1 MSKLVAFA
9 AIQGGYKV
17 VSTVEGEYRRA
28 LETFNADTK
37 VQFPNTGYYLP
48 VIYSLLGMKVETLED
63 MKKPLDFAR
72 KLLPPHVKGKHH
84 LPYLGPLLDAGMA
97 ALIAFELAEGLR
109 VVRQPDFYIPQE
121 DPDIENGK
129 IWVGPADDII
139 LRKRGVEFVD
149 GSAPGFAA
157 IVGAAPNPEIAKMIV
172 EDYQK
177 RNLYIFCAARHNGT
191 SVIEQLIEAGVQ
203 IGWNTRIV
211 PFGPDISS
219 AIFALGF
226 ANRAAMAFG
235 GVQPGDYKKILMY
248 NKERVF
254 AFVNAL
260 GDIGT
265 EWGVAA
271 AGCVNWGFP
280 TLADTDIPEILP
292 TGICTYEHV
301 VANVPH
307 SEIVQKSVEVRGLK
321 VTVSNIDIP
330 LAFGPAYEG
339 ERVRGQDLFCQMGG
353 GKTQCTEL
361 VKMADMK
368 EIEDGRVEVVGKD
381 IKDMKEGESLPLG
394 IYVQIAGREF
404 QADFEPILERQIH
417 HLINYIQGI
426 MHIGQRDISWVRIS
440 KGAVDKGFS
449 LKHIGVVLH
458 AKMHQD
464 FGKVLDKVQVTLYT
478 NKEDVDKLTK
488 RARAEYKM
496 RDERVEKMRDE
507 DVETFYSCTLCQS
520 FAPNHVCSVSPE
532 RTGLCGAYN
541 WMDCKASFEI
551 NPTGP
556 NQPIQKG
563 EVVNARLGQF
573 KGVNDFVFKAS
584 RGAVT
589 HYNFYSM
596 VYDPMTTCG
605 CCECIAAML
614 PACNGVMSVG
624 RDYTGDTPC
633 GMKFTTLAGV
643 MGGGAS
649 SPGFVG
655 HSKFNL
661 TQKKFLRGDGPK
673 DKEEGGILR
682 VVWLPKMLKE
692 ELKERI
698 IKRGTDLGYP
708 NFYDMIADETVG
720 ITEEE
725 ILPFLQEKGHPALS
739 MDPIVGG

>member
-17 VSTVEGEYRRA
+17 VSSAEGQLRQILSEM
-28 LETFNADTK
+28 NADTK
-37 VQFPNTGYYLP
+37 VEFPNTGYFLP
-48 VIYSLLGMKVETLED
+48 VIYSLTGMKVETLED
-63 MKKPLDFAR
+63 LKKPLEFAR
-72 KLLPPHVKGKHH
+72 GLLPPHVKGKNH

-97 ALIAFELAEGLR
+97 AIFAYEILEAIR
-109 VVRQPDFYIPQE
+109 IVRQPDFYIAQE
-121 DPDIENGK
+121 DPDLEAGK
-129 IWVGPADDII
+129 KWVGPADDVI

-157 IVGAAPNPEIAKMIV
+157 IVGAAPTPEIAKMIV

-177 RNLYIFCAARHNGT
+177 RNLYIFCAANHNGT
-191 SVIEQLIEAGVQ
+191 SVIDQLIDQDVQ

-219 AIFALGF
+219 AVFALGF

-235 GVQPGDYKKILMY
+235 GLQPGDYKKILKY
-248 NKERVF
+248 NKERIF

-307 SEIVQKSVEVRGLK
+307 DEIVQKSVEVRGLK
-321 VTVSNIDIP
+321 VTVSEIDIP
-330 LAFGPAYEG
+330 LSFGPAYEG
-339 ERVRGQDLFCQMGG
+339 ERVRGADLFVQCGG

-361 VKMADMK
+361 VKMAEMND
-368 EIEDGRVEVVGKD
+368 IEDGKVEVVGPD
-381 IKDMKEGESLPLG
+381 VTELKEGDTFPLA

-404 QADFEPILERQIH
+404 QDDFEPIMERQIH
-417 HLINYIQGI
+417 HLVNYIQGI

-440 KGAVDKGFS
+440 KSAMEKGFS
-449 LKHIGVVLH
+449 LKDIGVVLH
-458 AKMHQD
+458 AKFHQD
-464 FGKVLDKVQVTLYT
+464 FQKIVDKVQVTLYT
-478 NKEDVDKLTK
+478 KKADVDKLTK

-496 RDERVEKMRDE
+496 RDERVDKMTDE
-507 DVETFYSCTLCQS
+507 DVDLFYSCTLCQS

-541 WMDCKASFEI
+541 WMDCKASYEI

-556 NQPIQKG
+556 NQPIEKG
-563 EVVNARLGQF
+563 ECLDPKLGQW
-573 KGVNDFVFKAS
+573 KGVNDFVYKAS

-596 VYDPMTTCG
+596 VHDPMTTCG

-614 PACNGVMSVG
+614 PSCNGVMTVG
-624 RDYTGDTPC
+624 RDYAGETPS

-643 MGGGAS
+643 MGGGAQ

-655 HSKFNL
+655 HSKYNI
-661 TQKKFLRGDGPK
+661 TQGKFITGDG
-673 DKEEGGILR
+673 GLLR
-682 VVWLPKMLKE
+682 MVWMPKMLKE

-698 IKRGTDLGYP
+698 DKRAAEMGVPDL
-708 NFYDMIADETVG
+708 YDKIADETVG

-725 ILPFLQEKGHPALS
+725 ILPFLQEKGHPALD
-739 MDPIVGG
+739 MEPLVG